1 MLGLISFLTCF
12 AYAAAQG
19 FPPVGGNTV
28 PLTFTN
34 TSSVT
39 PLGNY
44 TLGYVNNTV
53 QNRCHRAIAKFQS
66 QQTGI
71 VDSMSLGVYS
81 RATTESC
88 GISFVLSTF
97 PAALTVGQPLL
108 TTITDLVAPVVGTDE
123 YVWFNATTASWG
135 VVAGQNYTVTILP
148 FTWATGGSAGGT
160 TAPVAHC
167 VFDVPYGKP
176 GLPYAAIGQYGPTN
190 LPCGS
195 TPWTSDLAGDGWA
208 LQFALSGHAA
218 AVVLPSMS
226 PSKTPSTTS
235 TQTPTPS
242 QTGTA
247 TPSHTPTPTPTITD
261 TPTQTPAPGTTPS
274 TSPTNS
280 RTPSRTP
287 SISYS
292 PTSTLSVTSSK
303 TSTETPSP
311 TPSLRIGASP
321 SVTPTETP
329 GPTDSHSPQPV
340 AGIAPGPVIVQG
352 SSQTNAG
359 SIIGAAVGGGLLVSL
374 LIALAIRLK
383 IVHAQINTPTISTW
397 TPGKRTKKTRVPDID
412 INMNHSVISNPSF
425 VLRIQKMTGGSTTS
439 NSTRV

>member
-12 AYAAAQG
+12 AYAAAQN
-19 FPPVGGNTV
+19 FPSF
-28 PLTFTN
+28 TFTN

-39 PLGNY
+39 PVGNY

-81 RATTESC
+81 RATTETC

-97 PAALTVGQPLL
+97 PAALAVGQPLL

-123 YVWFNATTASWG
+123 YVSFNATAGAWG
-135 VVAGQNYTVTILP
+135 LVAGQNYTVTILP

-176 GLPYAAIGQYGPTN
+176 GLPYAAIGQYGPTAQ
-190 LPCGS
+190 PCGA

-218 AVVLPSMS
+218 PVVLPSMS

-242 QTGTA
+242 QTGTP
-247 TPSHTPTPTPTITD
+247 TPSHTPTSTPTITD
-261 TPTQTPAPGTTPS
+261 TPTQTLAPGSSPS
-274 TSPTNS
+274 NSPTSS

-292 PTSTLSVTSSK
+292 PTPTLSVTSSQ
-303 TSTETPSP
+303 TPTETPTP

-329 GPTDSHSPQPV
+329 GPTDSPSPKPV
-340 AGIAPGPVIVQG
+340 AGIAAAPVIVQAP
-352 SSQTNAG
+352 QTSAG
-359 SIIGAAVGGGLLVSL
+359 TIIGAAVGGGLLVTL

-383 IVHAQINTPTISTW
+383 FVHAQLNTPTITAW
-397 TPGKRTKKTRVPDID
+397 TPGKKKNKIRVPDID
-412 INMNHSVISNPSF
+412 INLNPRITTNPSF
-425 VLRIQKMTGGSTTS
+425 TMRVQKMKEPATPMPP
-439 NSTRV
+439 V

>member
-1 MLGLISFLTCF
+1 MLGLVSALTCF
-12 AYAAAQG
+12 AYAAAQN
-19 FPPVGGNTV
+19 FPS
-28 PLTFTN
+28 LTFTN
-34 TSSVT
+34 TSSVP

-81 RATTESC
+81 RATTETC

-97 PAALTVGQPLL
+97 PAALAVGQPLL
-108 TTITDLVAPVVGTDE
+108 TTITDMVAPVIGTDE
-123 YVWFNATTASWG
+123 YVWFNASSASWG
-135 VVAGQNYTVTILP
+135 LVAGQNYTVTILP

-167 VFDVPYGKP
+167 VFDVPYGRA

-195 TPWTSDLAGDGWA
+195 TPWTADLAGDGWA
-208 LQFALSGHAA
+208 LQFALSGHPAS
-218 AVVLPSMS
+218 VILPSMS

-261 TPTQTPAPGTTPS
+261 TPTQTPPPGTTPS
-274 TSPTNS
+274 NSATNT

-287 SISYS
+287 SVSYTQT
-292 PTSTLSVTSSK
+292 PTASITSSK
-303 TSTETPSP
+303 TATETPTP

-340 AGIAPGPVIVQG
+340 AGVAPGPIIVQTP
-352 SSQTNAG
+352 SQTNAG
-359 SIIGAAVGGGLLVSL
+359 SIIGAAIGGGLLVAF
-374 LIALAIRLK
+374 IVGLAIRFK
-383 IVHAQINTPTISTW
+383 IVHAQINSDNAVAVW
-397 TPGKRTKKTRVPDID
+397 RSSQSKKKKVRVPDMD
-412 INMNHSVISNPSF
+412 IGLNPS
-425 VLRIQKMTGGSTTS
+425 VMNPTLSIRVQKMMGAQSTPI
-439 NSTRV
+439 VVEH

>member
-1 MLGLISFLTCF
+1 MLGLISALSCF
-12 AYAAAQG
+12 AYAAAQN
-19 FPPVGGNTV
+19 FPPVGGNT
-28 PLTFTN
+28 LTFTN
-34 TSSVT
+34 TSSVP

-44 TLGYVNNTV
+44 TLGYLNNTV

-81 RATTESC
+81 RATTETC

-97 PAALTVGQPLL
+97 PDALTVGQPLL
-108 TTITDLVAPVVGTDE
+108 TTITDRVAPVVGTDE
-123 YVWFNATTASWG
+123 YVSFNATAGAWG
-135 VVAGQNYTVTILP
+135 LIAGQNYTVTILP

-167 VFDVPYGKP
+167 VFDVPYGRP
-176 GLPYAAIGQYGPTN
+176 GLPYAAIGQYGPTAQ
-190 LPCGS
+190 PCGS
-195 TPWTSDLAGDGWA
+195 TPWTSDLAGVGRA

-218 AVVLPSMS
+218 SIVLPSMS

-242 QTGTA
+242 PTQ
-247 TPSHTPTPTPTITD
+247 TPTPSATPTVTPTNTE
-261 TPTQTPAPGTTPS
+261 TPTQTLAPGSSPSTTP
-274 TSPTNS
+274 TPS

-292 PTSTLSVTSSK
+292 PTPTLSVTSSP
-303 TSTETPSP
+303 TPTETPTP

-329 GPTDSHSPQPV
+329 GPTDSPSPKPV
-340 AGIAPGPVIVQG
+340 SGIAAVPVIVQTPP
-352 SSQTNAG
+352 QTSAG
-359 SIIGAAVGGGLLVSL
+359 TIIGAAVGGGLLVTL
-374 LIALAIRLK
+374 LIAVAIRFK
-383 IVHAQINTPTISTW
+383 IVSAQLNSPTVTAW
-397 TPGKRTKKTRVPDID
+397 TPGKRSKKLRVPDMDID
-412 INMNHSVISNPSF
+412 LNSRITINPSF
-425 VLRIQKMTGGSTTS
+425 TLRMQKMKEPTTPKPQ
-439 NSTRV
+439 V